1 MKPTVTCKLCL
12 DNQMKPLDVLCS
24 TFDEG

>member
-1 MKPTVTCKLCL
+1 MKPVTCKLCL